1 MTTAVAVFPP
11 AVVKE
16 IRALLP
22 TYAAALVA
30 VVVGSFSHS
39 YTLIATGLLAFAFGS
54 VALGAQSFGHEYNHR
69 TLGLL
74 LSQPLDR
81 RRLFMYK
88 LAVLF
93 VMLLTLTAAT
103 LLMFHD
109 VLQRAASPHTE
120 PSMFVLAAAC
130 GLFVAPWLT
139 LLCRSTLAAIV
150 FTIAIPGL
158 LATGSDL
165 AGVAI
170 YGLQHAAEID
180 RFKLLL
186 FWRAIVV
193 ICAVGAVA
201 SWRMF
206 MRLEVIEGHGPDV
219 QFPESL
225 RGRSDA
231 RVDTRARQHHRARM
245 ILAKELRLHQM
256 AFVVAALFAL
266 LWVATASLERSVPD
280 FPSLPLNA
288 MSMLYAGVLAMLI
301 GSMASADERQ
311 MGTAEWQMLLPMPA
325 WQQWVLK
332 AGVALGLAVLLGV
345 VLPAALRYLSPA
357 GDDIH
362 QAARAWRETTAMVV
376 VLTACSLYVSSLCTS
391 GVRALVLSFPTV
403 VALLWFVGTTGELL
417 FRLLLLARLPPETR
431 QWLRVDNLGNLS
443 IVIGGGLVALLL
455 WLASRNHRWA
465 DRSAARTVT
474 QVLAITG
481 YITAGLAVLILLGL
495 R

>member
-1 MTTAVAVFPP
+1 
-11 AVVKE
+11 
-16 IRALLP
+16 
-22 TYAAALVA
+22 
-30 VVVGSFSHS
+30 
-39 YTLIATGLLAFAFGS
+39 
-54 VALGAQSFGHEYNHR
+54 
-69 TLGLL
+69 
-74 LSQPLDR
+74 
-81 RRLFMYK
+81 
-88 LAVLF
+88 
-93 VMLLTLTAAT
+93 
-103 LLMFHD
+103 
-109 VLQRAASPHTE
+109 
-120 PSMFVLAAAC
+120 
-130 GLFVAPWLT
+130 
-139 LLCRSTLAAIV
+139 
-150 FTIAIPGL
+150 
-158 LATGSDL
+158 
-165 AGVAI
+165 
-170 YGLQHAAEID
+170 
-180 RFKLLL
+180 
-186 FWRAIVV
+186 
-193 ICAVGAVA
+193 
-201 SWRMF
+201 
-206 MRLEVIEGHGPDV
+206 
-219 QFPESL
+219 
-225 RGRSDA
+225 
-231 RVDTRARQHHRARM
+231 
-245 ILAKELRLHQM
+245 
-256 AFVVAALFAL
+256 
-266 LWVATASLERSVPD
+266 
-280 FPSLPLNA
+280 
-288 MSMLYAGVLAMLI
+288 MLYAGVLAMLI

-465 DRSAARTVT
+465 DRSAARTVK